1 MRQRRLGAHGPV
13 TSAIGFGAMGLS
25 GVYGSADGDEG
36 LATLNAF
43 ALCLDRVGKDVAPE
57 RGVLGPLGIS
67 VSWPAQ
73 AADAMEHQLKKAD
86 ALLVNVTPVDA
97 ALLDRSPQCRV
108 VVTYGV
114 GYDHI
119 NLDEARRRRVV
130 VANVPDYC
138 TDEVADHTM
147 ALLLALARQIVTG
160 HELVRAGGW
169 GVHEL
174 GSVRR
179 IRGRTLG
186 LIGYGRTGRAVATRA
201 RSFGLRVVAYDPQ
214 VSWGG
219 EGVTML
225 ASLPELLREAD
236 FVSLHAP
243 LQKETAQ
250 LIDDRALTLMKP
262 DSILINTSRGGLVD
276 TDALLRALDRGS
288 LAGAGLD
295 VFPEEPPTAALLNR
309 PNLLLSPHSAYYSA
323 EAIVELKQSAAQ
335 AVAVVLTGGT
345 PTHRLA

>member
-1 MRQRRLGAHGPV
+1 V
-13 TSAIGFGAMGLS
+13 TAL
-25 GVYGSADGDEG
+25 
-36 LATLNAF
+36 
-43 ALCLDRVGKDVAPE
+43 ALCLDRVGEDVAPE

-73 AADAMEHQLKKAD
+73 TPGAVENQLKRAD

-97 ALLDRSPQCRV
+97 ALLDRAPRCRV

-119 NLDEARRRRVV
+119 TLDEARRRGVV

-147 ALLLALARQIVTG
+147 ALLLALARQIVPG
-160 HELVRAGGW
+160 HELVRSGGW

-174 GSVRR
+174 GRVRR

-186 LIGYGRTGRAVATRA
+186 LIGYGRTGRAVGTRA
-201 RSFGLRVVAYDPQ
+201 RSFGLQVIAYDPQ

-225 ASLPELLREAD
+225 ASLPELLRAAD

-243 LQKETAQ
+243 LQKQTAR
-250 LIDDRALTLMKP
+250 LIDDRALALMKP
-262 DSILINTSRGGLVD
+262 GSILINTSRGGLVD
-276 TDALLRALDRGS
+276 TDALLRALDRGA
-288 LAGAGLD
+288 LGGAGLD
-295 VFPEEPPTAALLNR
+295 VFPEEPPEAALLNR
-309 PNLLLSPHSAYYSA
+309 PGLLLSPHSAYYSA

>member
-1 MRQRRLGAHGPV
+1 M
-13 TSAIGFGAMGLS
+13 
-25 GVYGSADGDEG
+25 
-36 LATLNAF
+36 NAF

-57 RGVLGPLGIS
+57 RSVLGPLGIS
-67 VSWPAQ
+67 VSWPSQ
-73 AADAMEHQLKKAD
+73 NPSSVENQLKKAD

-97 ALLDRSPQCRV
+97 GLLDRAPQCRV

-119 NLDEARRRRVV
+119 DLDEARRRRVV

-147 ALLLALARQIVTG
+147 AMLLAVARQIVTG
-160 HELVRAGGW
+160 HELVRTGGW
-169 GVHEL
+169 GVHHL
-174 GSVRR
+174 GNIRR

-186 LIGYGRTGRAVATRA
+186 LVGYGRTGRAVAVRA
-201 RSFGLRVVAYDPQ
+201 RSFGLRVIAHDPQ
-214 VSWGG
+214 VSFGG

-225 ASLPELLREAD
+225 ANLPELLEQAD

-243 LQKETAQ
+243 LQRATVH
-250 LIDDRALTLMKP
+250 LIDDRALKVMKP
-262 DSILINTSRGGLVD
+262 GSILINTARGGLVE
-276 TDALLRALDRGS
+276 TGALLRALDRGD

-295 VFPEEPPTAALLNR
+295 VFPEEPPPAAPLDH

-335 AVAVVLTGGT
+335 AVAVVLTGGS

>member
-1 MRQRRLGAHGPV
+1 VNVL
-13 TSAIGFGAMGLS
+13 
-25 GVYGSADGDEG
+25 
-36 LATLNAF
+36 
-43 ALCLDRVGKDVAPE
+43 ALCLDRVGEDVAPE

-73 AADAMEHQLKKAD
+73 APGAAENQLKKAG

-97 ALLDRSPQCRV
+97 ALLDRAPQCRV

-119 NLDEARRRRVV
+119 NLDEARQRRVV

-138 TDEVADHTM
+138 TDEVADHTI
-147 ALLLALARQIVTG
+147 ALMLALARRIVTG

-186 LIGYGRTGRAVATRA
+186 LIGYGRTGQAVATRA
-201 RSFGLRVVAYDPQ
+201 RSFGLRVIAYDPQ
-214 VSWGG
+214 VTWS

-225 ASLPELLREAD
+225 VSLPELLRKAD

-243 LQKETAQ
+243 LRPETTR
-250 LIDDRALTLMKP
+250 LIDDRALALMKP
-262 DSILINTSRGGLVD
+262 DSILINTSRGALVD

-295 VFPEEPPTAALLNR
+295 VFPEEPPSAALLSR

-323 EAIVELKQSAAQ
+323 EAIVELKRSAAQ
-335 AVAVVLTGGT
+335 AVAVVLTGGI

>member
-1 MRQRRLGAHGPV
+1 V
-13 TSAIGFGAMGLS
+13 
-25 GVYGSADGDEG
+25 
-36 LATLNAF
+36 NAF

-67 VSWPAQ
+67 VSWPSQ
-73 AADAMEHQLKKAD
+73 TPGSVESQLKKAD
-86 ALLVNVTPVDA
+86 AVLVNVTPVDA
-97 ALLDRSPQCRV
+97 ALLNRSPQCRV

-119 NLDEARRRRVV
+119 DLDEAKRRRVV

-147 ALLLALARQIVTG
+147 AMLLAVARQIVTG
-160 HELVRAGGW
+160 HELVRGGGW
-169 GVHEL
+169 GVHHL
-174 GSVRR
+174 GEIRR

-186 LIGYGRTGRAVATRA
+186 LVGYGRTGRAVAMRA
-201 RSFGLRVVAYDPQ
+201 RSFGLRVIAHDPQ
-214 VSWGG
+214 VTWGG

-225 ASLPELLREAD
+225 ASLPELLKEAD

-243 LQKETAQ
+243 LQKATVN
-250 LIDDRALTLMKP
+250 LIDDRALKLMKP
-262 DSILINTSRGGLVD
+262 GSILINTARGGLVE
-276 TDALLRALDRGS
+276 TGALLGALNRGD

-295 VFPEEPPTAALLNR
+295 VFPEEPPPAALLDH

-335 AVAVVLTGGT
+335 AVAVVLTGGS
-345 PTHRLA
+345 PTHRLV

>member
-1 MRQRRLGAHGPV
+1 V
-13 TSAIGFGAMGLS
+13 
-25 GVYGSADGDEG
+25 
-36 LATLNAF
+36 NAL
-43 ALCLDRVGKDVAPE
+43 ALCLDRVGEDVAPE

-67 VSWPAQ
+67 VSWPVQ
-73 AADAMEHQLKKAD
+73 SPAAVDEQLKRAD

-97 ALLDRSPQCRV
+97 ALLDRAPQCRV

-160 HELVRAGGW
+160 HELVRGGGW
-169 GVHEL
+169 GVHGL

-179 IRGRTLG
+179 LRGRTLG
-186 LIGYGRTGRAVATRA
+186 LVGYGRTGKAVGERAM
-201 RSFGLRVVAYDPQ
+201 SFGLRVIAYDPQ

-219 EGVTML
+219 EAVTML
-225 ASLPELLREAD
+225 ASLEDLLREAD

-243 LQKETAQ
+243 LQKETKQ
-250 LIDDRALTLMKP
+250 LINGRTLALMKP
-262 DSILINTSRGGLVD
+262 GSILINTSRGGLVD
-276 TDALLRALDRGS
+276 TNALLAAIGGGS

-295 VFPEEPPTAALLNR
+295 VFAEEPPEAALLNR

-335 AVAVVLTGGT
+335 AVAVVLTGGN

>member
-1 MRQRRLGAHGPV
+1 V
-13 TSAIGFGAMGLS
+13 
-25 GVYGSADGDEG
+25 
-36 LATLNAF
+36 NAL
-43 ALCLDRVGKDVAPE
+43 ALCLDRVGEDAAPE

-73 AADAMEHQLKKAD
+73 APEAMEKQLKTAD

-97 ALLDRSPQCRV
+97 ALLDRAPQCRV

-119 NLDEARRRRVV
+119 NLDEARRRHVV

-147 ALLLALARQIVTG
+147 ALLLALARQIVIG
-160 HELVRAGGW
+160 HELVRSGGW

-174 GSVRR
+174 GGVRR

-186 LIGYGRTGRAVATRA
+186 LVGFGRTGRAVGERA

-219 EGVTML
+219 ESVTML
-225 ASLPELLREAD
+225 ASLPDLLREAD

-250 LIDDRALTLMKP
+250 LINDRTLAVMKP
-262 DSILINTSRGGLVD
+262 GSILVNTSRGGLVD
-276 TDALLRALDRGS
+276 INALVRALDRGP

-295 VFPEEPPTAALLNR
+295 VFPEEPPAAAILNR

-335 AVAVVLTGGT
+335 AVAVVLTGGS

>member
-1 MRQRRLGAHGPV
+1 V
-13 TSAIGFGAMGLS
+13 
-25 GVYGSADGDEG
+25 
-36 LATLNAF
+36 NAF
-43 ALCLDRVGKDVAPE
+43 ALCLDRVGKDIAPE

-67 VSWPAQ
+67 VSQLAQ
-73 AADAMEHQLKKAD
+73 APSSAENQLKKAD
-86 ALLVNVTPVDA
+86 ALLVNVTSVDA

-119 NLDEARRRRVV
+119 DLDEARRRRVV

-147 ALLLALARQIVTG
+147 AMLLALARELVAG
-160 HELVRAGGW
+160 HELVRGGGW
-169 GVHEL
+169 GVNKL
-174 GSVRR
+174 GDVRR

-186 LIGYGRTGRAVATRA
+186 LVGYGRTGRAVALRA
-201 RSFGLRVVAYDPQ
+201 RGFGLRVIAHDPQ

-225 ASLPELLREAD
+225 PSLAEVLQQAD

-243 LQKETAQ
+243 LQKQTAH
-250 LIDDRALTLMKP
+250 LIDDRAFALMKQG
-262 DSILINTSRGGLVD
+262 SILINTSRGGLVE
-276 TDALLRALDRGS
+276 TGALLRALDRGT

-295 VFPEEPPTAALLNR
+295 VFSEEPPPATLLDH
-309 PNLLLSPHSAYYSA
+309 PHLLLSPHSAYYSA

-335 AVAVVLTGGT
+335 AVAVALTGGT

>member
-1 MRQRRLGAHGPV
+1 V
-13 TSAIGFGAMGLS
+13 SAL
-25 GVYGSADGDEG
+25 
-36 LATLNAF
+36 
-43 ALCLDRVGKDVAPE
+43 ALCLDRVGEDIAPE

-67 VSWPAQ
+67 VAWPAEAPAAVEKQLNQ
-73 AADAMEHQLKKAD
+73 AN

-97 ALLDRSPQCRV
+97 ALLDCAPQCRV

-119 NLDEARRRRVV
+119 NLDEARQRRVV

-160 HELVRAGGW
+160 HELVRGGGW

-186 LIGYGRTGRAVATRA
+186 LVGYGRTGRAVGERA
-201 RSFGLRVVAYDPQ
+201 RSFGLRLIAHDPQ

-219 EGVTML
+219 EAVTMV
-225 ASLPELLREAD
+225 ASLPDLLREAD

-243 LQKETAQ
+243 LQKETTQ
-250 LIDDRALTLMKP
+250 LINDRALALMKP

-276 TDALLRALDRGS
+276 TNALLRALDRGS

-335 AVAVVLTGGT
+335 AVAVVLTGGN

>member
-1 MRQRRLGAHGPV
+1 V
-13 TSAIGFGAMGLS
+13 SAL
-25 GVYGSADGDEG
+25 
-36 LATLNAF
+36 
-43 ALCLDRVGKDVAPE
+43 ALCLDRVGENVDPE

-67 VSWPAQ
+67 VSWPA
-73 AADAMEHQLKKAD
+73 AVPSAVEKQLKEAD

-97 ALLDRSPQCRV
+97 SLLDRAPQCRV

-138 TDEVADHTM
+138 TDEVADHTL
-147 ALLLALARQIVTG
+147 ALLLGLARQIVPG
-160 HELVRAGGW
+160 HELVRSGGW

-174 GSVRR
+174 GRVRR

-186 LIGYGRTGRAVATRA
+186 LVGYGRTGRAVGERA
-201 RSFGLRVVAYDPQ
+201 RSFGLRVIAYDPQ

-219 EGVTML
+219 EAVTML
-225 ASLPELLREAD
+225 ASLPDLLRQAD

-250 LIDDRALTLMKP
+250 LINDRTLAAMKP

-276 TDALLRALDRGS
+276 INALLRALDRGP

-295 VFPEEPPTAALLNR
+295 VFPEEPPAAVLLNR

-335 AVAVVLTGGT
+335 AVAVVLTGGN